1 MDLDF
6 NANVY
11 FYLISVTMF
20 KDDGV
25 LILWSGKEKNLV
37 NNAYLLPTNNNVI
50 CSYTKLMKKY
60 NINFILMY

>member
-1 MDLDF
+1 
-6 NANVY
+6 
-11 FYLISVTMF
+11 MF

-50 CSYTKLMKKY
+50 CSYTKFMKKY